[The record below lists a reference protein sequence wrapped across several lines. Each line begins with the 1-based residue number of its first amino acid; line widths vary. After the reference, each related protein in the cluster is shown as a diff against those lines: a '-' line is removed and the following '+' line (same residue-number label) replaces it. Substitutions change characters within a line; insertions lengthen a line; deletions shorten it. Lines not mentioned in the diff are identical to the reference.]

1 MQYDLLYAPDL
12 TARRCSW
19 VGMGDIIDLS
29 TLPGIHGTP
38 SYGGVLLVPV
48 VYLSIHVRA
57 YTHHIVH
64 MYVRI
69 AHIAAEVH
77 YPTHACLGRQ
87 RCSL

>member
-1 MQYDLLYAPDL
+1 
-12 TARRCSW
+12 
-19 VGMGDIIDLS
+19 MGDIIDLS

-48 VYLSIHVRA
+48 VYLSIHVCA

-77 YPTHACLGRQ
+77 
-87 RCSL
+87 